1 METMASNILIVVS
14 LATVEKVTKKIN
26 SFNMVIPFSHQ
37 YSFASFYTTISL
49 VFDFINPLTSNRLH
63 IMGKI
68 NNGPSLG
75 WTKYGLVGSR
85 AASYEELAPLLLR
98 GAMENKNQ
106 GKTKKKREWKNA
118 AEEEEA
124 LLNQEALDT
133 IFRNYNHNRKER
145 ENNTRENW
153 RENDFFHWII
163 KIT

>member
-1 METMASNILIVVS
+1 
-14 LATVEKVTKKIN
+14 
-26 SFNMVIPFSHQ
+26 MVIPFSHQ
-37 YSFASFYTTISL
+37 YSFVSFYTTISL

-68 NNGPSLG
+68 NNGPSLE

-85 AASYEELAPLLLR
+85 AASYEELEPLLLR

-106 GKTKKKREWKNA
+106 RKTKKKREWKNA

-133 IFRNYNHNRKER
+133 ILRN
-145 ENNTRENW
+145 
-153 RENDFFHWII
+153 
-163 KIT
+163 